1 MAAVA
6 TPVSSRQSSAPKA
19 GVETSTGPRTAAPG
33 VSPAEGRVATS
44 PTAAAPS
51 RRKLLFAGLALLVA
65 AAGGGRLWM
74 LRNIESTDDAQI
86 DADIVAVPART
97 GGIVSRVLFAENQ
110 RVVQGELLAE
120 LEPAPAQA
128 RLDQAEATLAAAR
141 AAATAADAKA
151 ALSEGNAQGNLAVA
165 RAGLQTTNA
174 GALGTEESIREGSAA
189 VDTAR
194 ARLAEAES
202 NLLRARSLIASGAYA
217 QAQLDQAQSARDVVA
232 TELAQA
238 EARLAALRLSRNQ
251 AQSRVVEAAAKLK
264 QSDQVAAT
272 VSEARA
278 LADQAHAQVALAS
291 AARELAALELSY
303 TKIYAPSSGTVSRKS
318 INVGQS
324 VAAGQSIVQLVPD
337 ARWVTANFKE
347 TQLAA
352 MRVGQPVS
360 LTVDAYPGVTFH
372 GQVESLAAATGA
384 RFSLLPPDNATGNF
398 TKVVQRIPVRVRV
411 LAPPSA
417 EQLVPGM
424 SVAVDIDTRG
434 PVAHSGEAQ
443 AHAAQAAPHG
453 S

>member
-1 MAAVA
+1 MASAAV
-6 TPVSSRQSSAPKA
+6 PVSPQHSSPPKTA
-19 GVETSTGPRTAAPG
+19 VDTSAALRARPSG
-33 VSPAEGRVATS
+33 ASADGRVA
-44 PTAAAPS
+44 PPLTAAAPS
-51 RRKLLFAGLALLVA
+51 RRKWLFAGLALVGLAGA
-65 AAGGGRLWM
+65 AARLWM
-74 LRNIESTDDAQI
+74 ARGMESTDDAQI

-97 GGIVSRVLFAENQ
+97 GGTVSRVLFVENQ
-110 RVVQGELLAE
+110 RVVEGALLAE
-120 LEPAPAQA
+120 LDPAQAQA
-128 RLDQAEATLAAAR
+128 RLSQAEATLAAAR
-141 AAATAADAKA
+141 AAALAADAKA

-165 RAGLQTTNA
+165 RAGLQTTNV

-189 VDTAR
+189 LDNAR

-202 NLLRARSLIASGAYA
+202 NLVRARSLIASGAYA
-217 QAQLDQAQSARDVVA
+217 QAQLDQSQTARDVAV

-238 EARLAALRLSRNQ
+238 DARLAALRLSRNQ

-278 LADQAHAQVALAS
+278 LADQAHAQVELAG

-303 TKIYAPSSGTVSRKS
+303 TKIYAPSSGNVSRKS

-324 VAAGQSIVQLVPD
+324 VASGQSVVQLVPD

-372 GQVESLAAATGA
+372 GEVESLAAATGA

-411 LAPPSA
+411 LAPRST

-424 SVAVDIDTRG
+424 SVGVDIDTRG
-434 PVAHSGEAQ
+434 PVAHSGEAH
-443 AHAAQAAPHG
+443 AHAAQSANNG